1 MFKCTKME
9 LKNYLGLLLLPLFSC
24 SEKMEVE
31 RVEAKYEL
39 LSEDI
44 FTRMPGNLL
53 LADSYLVWTDP
64 FTTDYFVHVHQV
76 SDGKKVGV
84 MGKQG
89 QGPNEFITPMVSQ
102 LSYNRNI
109 HTVDANGKTR
119 GYLSIDSLL
128 AGKNPMIPF
137 KDERE
142 SQLYKVDSVTLVGY
156 TEDEEPFY
164 LQADVDGSGLK
175 LFGDYPIGEV
185 KQHIGGTLAYNR
197 EREVLAFVSY
207 DMPYLALYQ
216 KSGKG
221 FTKECSTEVDDN
233 YYDIVNGR
241 IKFDRKR
248 AGIREVCMSKDYI
261 IGLQR
266 DYAVDDLDERTVGR
280 DVSKCPQTV
289 FLYDYEGKLR
299 KIVNLG
305 IPVMRIAADHRSN
318 VLYAIGADPEYIL
331 VKFEL

>member
-39 LSEDI
+39 LSEDV

-53 LADSYLVWTDP
+53 LADSYLVWIDP

-89 QGPNEFITPMVSQ
+89 QGPNEFITPIVSQ

-128 AGKNPMIPF
+128 AGKSVARFRLDAYITAF
-137 KDERE
+137 HVDEAMKKFYGV
-142 SQLYKVDSVTLVGY
+142 SA
-156 TEDEEPFY
+156 TEPGCVFM
-164 LQADVDGSGLK
+164 
-175 LFGDYPIGEV
+175 F
-185 KQHIGGTLAYNR
+185 
-197 EREVLAFVSY
+197 
-207 DMPYLALYQ
+207 DM
-216 KSGKG
+216 
-221 FTKECSTEVDDN
+221 D
-233 YYDIVNGR
+233 
-241 IKFDRKR
+241 
-248 AGIREVCMSKDYI
+248 
-261 IGLQR
+261 
-266 DYAVDDLDERTVGR
+266 
-280 DVSKCPQTV
+280 
-289 FLYDYEGKLR
+289 
-299 KIVNLG
+299 
-305 IPVMRIAADHRSN
+305 
-318 VLYAIGADPEYIL
+318 
-331 VKFEL
+331 